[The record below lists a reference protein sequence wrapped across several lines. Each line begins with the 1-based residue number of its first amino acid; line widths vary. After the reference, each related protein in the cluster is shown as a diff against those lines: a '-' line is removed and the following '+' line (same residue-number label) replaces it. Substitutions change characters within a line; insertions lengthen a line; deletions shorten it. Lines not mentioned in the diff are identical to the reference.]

1 MVHFRQFQKTC
12 EKLNPRVT
20 FFYVYTY
27 MHNIRR
33 YISNGLL
40 SRWVGAQGDECKGF
54 VDSERFNQ
62 KKTRFVKKKIFS
74 LKVEMFH

>member
-1 MVHFRQFQKTC
+1 
-12 EKLNPRVT
+12 
-20 FFYVYTY
+20 